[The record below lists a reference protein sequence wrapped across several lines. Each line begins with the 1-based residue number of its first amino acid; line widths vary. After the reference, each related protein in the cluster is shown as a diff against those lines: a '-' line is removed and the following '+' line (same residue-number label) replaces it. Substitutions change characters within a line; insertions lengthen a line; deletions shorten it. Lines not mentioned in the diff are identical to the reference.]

1 VKARID
7 HVVAIAE
14 QQTELETDPLD
25 TVVRTVKVVNNALSS
40 DALLIRIFTL
50 QRQIVGRRV
59 LEYAGEAARRIDE
72 LNQQALK
79 RAVAA
84 GRLTFS
90 DIPALVAVMR
100 HAMQGWLLS
109 ASMGGTRVSQE
120 RMTDVLLS
128 MIKANARSINSA

>member
-1 VKARID
+1 MKARID